1 MKLNNRI
8 NGQLGREE
16 ELETKGVWRQ
26 YGSLRVLLARAG
38 GSNEKYNKALAK
50 YAQELQGILDFS
62 LLPEGKALGIFQ
74 KVYAETVVL
83 DWEDIDTE
91 TKEVLDENGNPV
103 ECTAENVLEVF
114 KQYPELWTMIRRDA
128 ENFSTFKKRQTEEL
142 IKN

>member
-1 MKLNNRI
+1 
-8 NGQLGREE
+8 
-16 ELETKGVWRQ
+16 
-26 YGSLRVLLARAG
+26 
-38 GSNEKYNKALAK
+38 
-50 YAQELQGILDFS
+50 
-62 LLPEGKALGIFQ
+62 
-74 KVYAETVVL
+74 L

>member
-62 LLPEGKALGIFQ
+62 LLPEGKALDIFQ
-74 KVYAETVVL
+74 KV
-83 DWEDIDTE
+83 
-91 TKEVLDENGNPV
+91 
-103 ECTAENVLEVF
+103 
-114 KQYPELWTMIRRDA
+114 
-128 ENFSTFKKRQTEEL
+128 
-142 IKN
+142 